1 MSQRGG
7 EARGLT
13 LTERGE
19 ISQIIIRWRSA
30 ADGCYDPHFLKA
42 LMGLV
47 RATGEILDLAVF
59 ENQRE
64 KQAEDVG

>member
-1 MSQRGG
+1 MSRSDG

-13 LTERGE
+13 LAERGE
-19 ISQIIIRWRSA
+19 IAQIIIRWRSA
-30 ADGCYDPHFLKA
+30 ADGCYDPHFLNA

-59 ENQRE
+59 ENQSE
-64 KQAEDVG
+64 KPAEDVG